1 MTSTKLEGF
10 ILYPNEVLIMAFYR
24 EAIILALTELEV
36 RLELKQTVYKRLVN
50 LCVYVIKEFLF

>member
-1 MTSTKLEGF
+1 
-10 ILYPNEVLIMAFYR
+10 MAFYR